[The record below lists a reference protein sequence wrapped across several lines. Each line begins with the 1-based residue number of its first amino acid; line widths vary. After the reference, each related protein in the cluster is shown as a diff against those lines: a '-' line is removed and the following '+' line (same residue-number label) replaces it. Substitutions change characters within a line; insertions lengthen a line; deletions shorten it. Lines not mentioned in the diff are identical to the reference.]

1 MGRDKAM
8 PWSRSILI
16 ASVWAVLAV
25 LILVPVA
32 VIAADRFLP
41 WGGLAVLGWGPPL
54 TGIIA
59 GLIHR
64 SAKVGLLVAVG
75 VLLLG
80 FLVTLVMVV
89 LALRSLPGP

>member
-1 MGRDKAM
+1 MV
-8 PWSRSILI
+8 I
-16 ASVWAVLAV
+16 ASVWAVVAV
-25 LILVPVA
+25 LVLVPVA

-54 TGIIA
+54 TGIVA
-59 GLIHR
+59 GLLHR
-64 SAKVGLLVAVG
+64 STKVGLLAAAG

-80 FLVTLVMVV
+80 LLVTAVMVV